1 MCKERHTYFPICTHS
16 TYKLLPC
23 RRRPLGS
30 TRCPAFRVY
39 SAPDGLRD
47 QFCPD
52 CRPEILA
59 QKLAEKSGKLPP
71 PPKKNNGGNGGGGN
85 GGKIPTPPGSS
96 TESTKLSPT
105 VEEGTLIEDGGEDE
119 EVIFDEGA
127 GNGNGMDG
135 ILDEIV
141 NEGNA
146 NVSGGS
152 LKWSFKAGDD
162 KPMMDG
168 W

>member
-1 MCKERHTYFPICTHS
+1 MCKERHTYFPICDHS

-23 RRRPLGS
+23 RRFPSGGGS
-30 TRCPAFRVY
+30 TRCPSFRVY

-52 CRPEILA
+52 CRPEQRA
-59 QKLAEKSGKLPP
+59 RKLAEKAGKIPP
-71 PPKKNNGGNGGGGN
+71 LKKNSGGGGGGGG

-105 VEEGTLIEDGGEDE
+105 IEEGTLIEDGGEEE
-119 EVIFDEGA
+119 EVIFDE
-127 GNGNGMDG
+127 GMDG

-146 NVSGGS
+146 NGNGNGGS
-152 LKWSFKAGDD
+152 LKWSFKVGDD
-162 KPMMDG
+162 KPMMGG